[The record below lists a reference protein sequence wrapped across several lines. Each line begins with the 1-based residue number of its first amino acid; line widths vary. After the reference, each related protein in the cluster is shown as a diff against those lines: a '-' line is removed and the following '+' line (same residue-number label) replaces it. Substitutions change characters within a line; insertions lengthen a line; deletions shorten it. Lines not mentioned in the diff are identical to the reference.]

1 MPLEPQKARMSI
13 FETDDPTAGVQQR
26 SRRAGW
32 LMLSLTAVIIVGLSF
47 FPAPYV
53 IDNPGPT
60 YDTLGSVEVGDATLD
75 LIAISGGEVY
85 ETTGE
90 IRLTTVTRSGN
101 PDSLPGWLDV
111 LSGWLDPTRTV
122 IPVDIAYPPGVSVEQ
137 NREAAQID
145 MENSQQ
151 EAIAAALAYA
161 GIPFSSTLI
170 VSQALEG
177 GPSEGVLLEDDLIV
191 QAMGTPVH
199 TVTELRDLIAVSG
212 VNIPLDLVI
221 ERAGAEVDLQI
232 VPRMSEGESPMPM
245 IGILVSGRYDFPLEI
260 DIALDNVGGPSAG
273 LVFALG
279 IVDKLSPEDLT
290 AGGVFAGT
298 GTINAR
304 GEVGS
309 IGGIRHK
316 MHGALADG
324 AQWFL
329 APADNCPDV
338 LGHIPEGLRVIPVAT
353 LDDAVDALIGIREG
367 TPVATCLSE

>member
-1 MPLEPQKARMSI
+1 
-13 FETDDPTAGVQQR
+13 
-26 SRRAGW
+26 
-32 LMLSLTAVIIVGLSF
+32 MLSLTAVIIVGLSF

-101 PDSLPGWLDV
+101 PDSLPGWADV

-151 EAIAAALAYA
+151 EAIAAALAYS

-177 GPSEGVLLEDDLIV
+177 GPSEGVLLQDDLIV

-212 VNIPLDLVI
+212 VNTPLDLVI
-221 ERAGAEVDLQI
+221 ERAGAEIDLQI

-338 LGHIPEGLRVIPVAT
+338 LGYIPEGLRVIPVAT
-353 LDDAVDALIGIREG
+353 LDDAVDALIAIREG
-367 TPVATCLSE
+367 SPVAACLSE

>member
-13 FETDDPTAGVQQR
+13 FETDDPTPGVQQR

-212 VNIPLDLVI
+212 VNTPLDLVV
-221 ERAGAEVDLQI
+221 ERSGAEIDLQI
-232 VPRMSEGESPMPM
+232 VPRMSEGASPMPM

-260 DIALDNVGGPSAG
+260 DIALENVGGPSAG

-279 IVDKLSPEDLT
+279 IVDKLSPDDLT
-290 AGGVFAGT
+290 GGGIFAGT

-304 GEVGS
+304 GDVGS
-309 IGGIRHK
+309 VGGIRHK

-338 LGHIPEGLRVIPVAT
+338 LGHIPEGLSVIPVAT

-367 TPVATCLSE
+367 TTVAACLSE

>member
-1 MPLEPQKARMSI
+1 MSI
-13 FETDDPTAGVQQR
+13 FETDDPTPGVQQR

-212 VNIPLDLVI
+212 VNTPLDLVV
-221 ERAGAEVDLQI
+221 ERSGAEIDLQI
-232 VPRMSEGESPMPM
+232 VPRMSEGASPMPM

-260 DIALDNVGGPSAG
+260 DIALENVGGPSAG

-279 IVDKLSPEDLT
+279 IVDKLSPDDLT
-290 AGGVFAGT
+290 GGGIFAGT

-304 GEVGS
+304 GDVGS
-309 IGGIRHK
+309 VGGIRHK

-338 LGHIPEGLRVIPVAT
+338 LGHIPEGLSVIPVAT

-367 TPVATCLSE
+367 TTVAACLSE

>member
-212 VNIPLDLVI
+212 VNTPLDLVI

>member
-1 MPLEPQKARMSI
+1 MPLEPQKAHMSI
-13 FETDDPTAGVQQR
+13 FETDDPTPGVQQR

-212 VNIPLDLVI
+212 VNTPLDLVV
-221 ERAGAEVDLQI
+221 ERSGAEIDLQI
-232 VPRMSEGESPMPM
+232 VPRMSEGATPMPM

-260 DIALDNVGGPSAG
+260 DIALENVGGPSAG

-279 IVDKLSPEDLT
+279 IVDKLSPDDLT
-290 AGGVFAGT
+290 GGGIFAGT

-304 GEVGS
+304 GDVGS
-309 IGGIRHK
+309 VGGIRHK

-338 LGHIPEGLRVIPVAT
+338 LGHIPEGLSVIPVAT

-367 TPVATCLSE
+367 TPVAACLSE

>member
-1 MPLEPQKARMSI
+1 MPLEQQKAGMSI
-13 FETDDPTAGVQQR
+13 FESDDPTAGVQQR

-75 LIAISGGEVY
+75 LISISGGEVFD
-85 ETTGE
+85 TTGE

-101 PDSLPGWLDV
+101 PDSLPGWADV

-122 IPVDIAYPPGVSVEQ
+122 IPVDVAYPPGVSVEQ

-151 EAIAAALAYA
+151 EAIAAALSYA
-161 GIPFSSTLI
+161 GIPFASTLV
-170 VSQALEG
+170 VSQSLEG
-177 GPSEGVLLEDDLIV
+177 GPSEGVLLADDVIL

-199 TVTELRDLIAVSG
+199 TVSELRELIGISG
-212 VNIPLDLVI
+212 VNTPLDLVI
-221 ERAGAEVDLQI
+221 EREGREIDLQV
-232 VPRMSEGESPMPM
+232 VPRLSEGDSPMPM

-260 DIALDNVGGPSAG
+260 EIALDNVGGPSAG

-279 IVDKLSPEDLT
+279 IVDKLTAEDIT

-324 AQWFL
+324 ATWFL

-338 LGHIPEGLRVIPVAT
+338 LGHIPDGLQVIPVAT
-353 LDDAVDALIGIREG
+353 LDDAVDALVSVREG
-367 TPVATCLSE
+367 TAVAVCPGG

>member
-1 MPLEPQKARMSI
+1 MSI
-13 FETDDPTAGVQQR
+13 FESDDPTAGVQQR

-32 LMLSLTAVIIVGLSF
+32 LMLSLTAVIIVGISF

-60 YDTLGSVEVGDATLD
+60 YDTLGSVEVGDTTLD
-75 LIAISGGEVY
+75 LISISGGEVFD
-85 ETTGE
+85 TTGE

-101 PDSLPGWLDV
+101 PESLPGWLDV
-111 LSGWLDPTRTV
+111 LAGWIDPTRTV
-122 IPVDIAYPPGVSVEQ
+122 IPVDVAYPPGVSVEQ

-151 EAIAAALAYA
+151 EAIAAALSYA
-161 GIPFSSTLI
+161 GVPFTSTLV

-177 GPSEGVLLEDDLIV
+177 GPSEGVLLQDDLIL

-212 VNIPLDLVI
+212 VNVPLDLLI
-221 ERAGAEVDLQI
+221 ERAGREVDVQI
-232 VPRMSEGESPMPM
+232 VPRMSEGDSPMPM
-245 IGILVSGRYDFPLEI
+245 IGILVSGRYDFPLDI
-260 DIALDNVGGPSAG
+260 DIALENVGGPSAG

-279 IVDKLSPEDLT
+279 IVDKLSEEDLT

-304 GEVGS
+304 GEIGS

-316 MHGALADG
+316 MHGAVADG
-324 AQWFL
+324 ASWFL
-329 APADNCPDV
+329 APSDNCPDV
-338 LGHIPEGLRVIPVAT
+338 LGHIPEGLQVIPVAT
-353 LDDAVDALIGIREG
+353 LDDAVDALAGLREG
-367 TPVATCLSE
+367 TPVPACMPQ